1 MNAEC
6 WKVNGSGDSAV
17 VHATAWSYGC
27 FAELKE
33 NTEGT
38 TNSTK
43 GHEILE
49 TTKYTDYTE
58 KTINASQTSDMVLIV
73 LLQHDMMDC

>member
-1 MNAEC
+1 MNSEC

-49 TTKYTDYTE
+49 TTEYTDYTE

-73 LLQHDMMDC
+73 FIAV

>member
-1 MNAEC
+1 MSSVC
-6 WKVNGSGDSAV
+6 SAV

-38 TNSTK
+38 TNGTK
-43 GHEILE
+43 GHENSGTIEYTDYTDYLR
-49 TTKYTDYTE
+49 TTKYTKHTKMPRRQAD
-58 KTINASQTSDMVLIV
+58 N
-73 LLQHDMMDC
+73 LLWILCEHNEF

>member
-1 MNAEC
+1 MKQKSLAAGPTISCGFCLYIMNSEC

-49 TTKYTDYTE
+49 TTEYTDYT
-58 KTINASQTSDMVLIV
+58 DY
-73 LLQHDMMDC
+73 

>member
-1 MNAEC
+1 MSSVC
-6 WKVNGSGDSAV
+6 SAV

-43 GHEILE
+43 DRFAEL
-49 TTKYTDYTE
+49 KA
-58 KTINASQTSDMVLIV
+58 KS
-73 LLQHDMMDC
+73 